1 MPLHIRGG
9 SIIPLRAEATNTTTE
24 LRKQDFVLLIA
35 VNATNQ
41 ASGSLYLD
49 EGDAIEQ
56 PATSMISFNYDNG
69 KLSIDGEF
77 GYETDVV
84 IKNVTVIGAG
94 TGNNSSGYETKAS
107 GGNSRTFDGPISLK
121 EASSRTF

>member
-121 EASSRTF
+121 EASSRIF